1 MRPQIDYGDNM
12 FDKLSNEFI
21 FDKLESL
28 QYKPM
33 LAVAGPTHGISKE
46 NIRYEIRVR
55 IIKIENMVEK
65 LMLYV

>member
-1 MRPQIDYGDNM
+1 M

-33 LAVAGPTHGISKE
+33 LAVAGPIHGRSI
-46 NIRYEIRVR
+46 EIRVR
-55 IIKIENMVEK
+55 IIKIENMVQK